1 MLWTIEK
8 STDEMF
14 ESLTL
19 ADRAKIIE
27 LCMTKNLCLALVANA
42 MKISTQT
49 VSKVLSLYI
58 PAKHPNGFNYV
69 AVFESKLNKQEL

>member
-1 MLWTIEK
+1 MIWTIEK

-27 LCMTKNLCLALVANA
+27 LCMTKNLCLALVAKA

-58 PAKHPNGFNYV
+58 PDRNPNGYKFL
-69 AVFESKLNKQEL
+69 AVFDSKINEL